1 MWRHLPSV
9 FGGRPNL
16 PAELVFEPLAETSV
30 PEAPPVL
37 SSPTLVPD
45 LVGLPSTEARRLGRQ
60 SRLTLEVLERGTS
73 EGLWGRVLE
82 QDPAPGVALDDSAV
96 VAITVGARPHVTVP
110 DLRGRGEEEALSI
123 LREAGLGAARRNA
136 RRSDR
141 VPDGCIVRTRPRA
154 GASLP
159 VGSRVSYVVATGM
172 RDVDRSHKRDQ
183 RRARVGRLPDGSFLS
198 LPEPRGGPRR

>member
-9 FGGRPNL
+9 FGGRPSV
-16 PAELVFEPLAETSV
+16 PAELVFEPPAEPPV
-30 PEAPPVL
+30 PEAPPVV
-37 SSPTLVPD
+37 SPSLMPE
-45 LVGLPSTEARRLGRQ
+45 LVGLPSTEARRLARQ
-60 SRLTLEVLERGTS
+60 SRLRLEVLERGTS

-82 QDPAPGVALDDSAV
+82 QDPAPGAALDDSTV
-96 VAITVGARPHVTVP
+96 VALTVGARPHVTVP
-110 DLRGRGEEEALSI
+110 DLRGRGEEEALSM
-123 LREAGLGAARRNA
+123 LRESGLGAARRNA

-154 GASLP
+154 GASVP
-159 VGSRVSYVVATGM
+159 VGSRVAYVVATGV